1 VIVIDNVDTTR
12 LLSTRYVTKRVPTL
26 LQRSSVLAETD
37 SSLNEKFPA
46 EALECNDAN
55 AAAYTL
61 CILRVMERDSRE
73 YYKASPTSHAVCFT
87 RDGCNAISAASELFY
102 QQYY

>member
-1 VIVIDNVDTTR
+1 
-12 LLSTRYVTKRVPTL
+12 VTKRVPTL

-55 AAAYTL
+55 AAYTL
-61 CILRVMERDSRE
+61 CILRVMEGDTRE
-73 YYKASPTSHAVCFT
+73 YYKASPTSHAVCLT
-87 RDGCNAISAASELFY
+87 RDGCDAISAASELFY